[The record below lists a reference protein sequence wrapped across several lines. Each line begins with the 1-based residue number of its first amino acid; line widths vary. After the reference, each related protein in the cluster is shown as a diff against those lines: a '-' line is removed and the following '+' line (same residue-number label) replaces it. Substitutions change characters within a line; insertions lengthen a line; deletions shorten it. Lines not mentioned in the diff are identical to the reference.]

1 MLERTMPE
9 QVRTQKIQGR
19 QVRYIKADQM
29 RAIEEDGKKF
39 LRGYAL
45 LFNTQAKPYRG
56 WDDLEEIAP
65 EALEGLDLSDM
76 RALVNHNPDL
86 LLGRVGKN
94 ARFEVDSSGLFVEVE
109 LHQGV
114 QFAKDYYQLIKAG
127 IMDGMSFAFLIE
139 KYEYDTKKNLLRVT
153 KISDLWE
160 VSFVT
165 FPAYPQTVAIARERQ
180 KPDMGL
186 APAAKAEP
194 ETDTRTTEEA
204 EPPADMGP
212 EPEQEERQEE
222 QANEPEPTPV
232 DAQERAK
239 VLAALELAIGGKPD
253 NA

>member
-1 MLERTMPE
+1 MPE
-9 QVRTQKIQGR
+9 QERALKIQGK

-45 LFNTQAKPYRG
+45 LFNEQAKPYRG

-94 ARFEVDSSGLFVEVE
+94 ARFEVDSAGLFVEVE

-127 IMDGMSFAFLIE
+127 IMDGMSFAFVID
-139 KYEYDTKKNLLRVT
+139 KFEYDPQKNLLRVT

-165 FPAYPQTVAIARERQ
+165 FPAYEQTVAIAREQQ
-180 KPDMGL
+180 KAVVGPEP
-186 APAAKAEP
+186 APVATP
-194 ETDTRTTEEA
+194 ETDTRETNEA

-212 EPEQEERQEE
+212 EPGQETRQEE

-232 DAQERAK
+232 DAQERSK
-239 VLAALELAIGGKPD
+239 VLAALELAIGGKPN

>member
-1 MLERTMPE
+1 MLERTMTE
-9 QVRTQKIQGR
+9 QVREKALRGR

-29 RAIEEDGKKF
+29 RAVEEDGKKF

-45 LFNTQAKPYRG
+45 LFNEQAKPYRG

-76 RALVNHNPDL
+76 RALVNHNCDL

-94 ARFEVDSSGLFVEVE
+94 ARFEVDASGLFVEVE

-127 IMDGMSFAFLIE
+127 IMDGMSFAFMIE
-139 KYEYDTKKNLLRVT
+139 KYEYDTKKNLCRIT

-165 FPAYPQTVAIARERQ
+165 FPAYEQTVAIARETQ
-180 KPDMGL
+180 KAGMGL
-186 APAAKAEP
+186 GPAPKAEP
-194 ETDTRTTEEA
+194 ETDTRETEA
-204 EPPADMGP
+204 APPAAMGL
-212 EPEQEERQEE
+212 EPGQEERKAEE
-222 QANEPEPTPV
+222 PAKEELNPADVQA
-232 DAQERAK
+232 RAEY
-239 VLAALELAIGGKPD
+239 LAALEHALGGK
-253 NA
+253 

>member
-1 MLERTMPE
+1 MPE
-9 QVRTQKIQGR
+9 QLRTQQIQEK
-19 QVRYIKADQM
+19 QIRYIRADQM
-29 RAIEEDGKKF
+29 RAVEEDGKKF

-45 LFNTQAKPYRG
+45 LFNVQAKPYRG

-65 EALEGLDLSDM
+65 EALDGLDLSDM

-94 ARFEVDSSGLFVEVE
+94 ARFEVDASGLFVEVE

-127 IMDGMSFAFLIE
+127 VMDGMSFAFMIE
-139 KYEYDTKKNLLRVT
+139 KYEYDTKKNLLRIT

-165 FPAYPQTVAIARERQ
+165 FPAYPQTVAIAREQQ
-180 KPDMGL
+180 KAAMGL
-186 APAAKAEP
+186 EPAPEAIP
-194 ETDTRTTEEA
+194 ETDTRETETA
-204 EPPADMGP
+204 EPIAGMGL
-212 EPEQEERQEE
+212 EPGQEERQEGPPIIE
-222 QANEPEPTPV
+222 TPAPV
-232 DAQERAK
+232 DAQER
-239 VLAALELAIGGKPD
+239 VTVMEQLEALLGGKHT

>member
-1 MLERTMPE
+1 MPE
-9 QVRTQKIQGR
+9 QVRTQKIQGK

-29 RAIEEDGKKF
+29 RAVEEDGKKF

-45 LFNTQAKPYRG
+45 LFNVQTKPYRG
-56 WDDLEEIAP
+56 WDDLEEVAP

-94 ARFEVDSSGLFVEVE
+94 ARFEVDASGLFVEVE
-109 LHQGV
+109 VHQGV
-114 QFAKDYYQLIKAG
+114 QFSKDYYQLIKAG
-127 IMDGMSFAFLIE
+127 IMDGMSFAFMIE
-139 KYEYDTKKNLLRVT
+139 KYEYDTKKNLLTIT

-165 FPAYPQTVAIARERQ
+165 FPAYEQTVAIAREQQ

-186 APAAKAEP
+186 VLAAEAEP
-194 ETDTRTTEEA
+194 AQEIQEQREA
-204 EPPADMGP
+204 EAPPADMGLVP
-212 EPEQEERQEE
+212 GPEEREAEE
-222 QANEPEPTPV
+222 PAKEPEPTPV
-232 DAQERAK
+232 DAQERDR
-239 VLAALELAIGGKPD
+239 VLAELNRLLGGNTD

>member
-1 MLERTMPE
+1 MPE
-9 QVRTQKIQGR
+9 QERALKIQGK

-29 RAIEEDGKKF
+29 RAVEEDGKKF

-45 LFNTQAKPYRG
+45 LFNEQAKPYRG

-94 ARFEVDSSGLFVEVE
+94 ARFEVDSAGLFVEVE

-127 IMDGMSFAFLIE
+127 IMDGMSFAFVID
-139 KYEYDTKKNLLRVT
+139 KFEYDPQKNLLRVT

-165 FPAYPQTVAIARERQ
+165 FPAYEQTVAIAREQQ
-180 KPDMGL
+180 KAVVGPEP
-186 APAAKAEP
+186 APVATP
-194 ETDTRTTEEA
+194 ETDTRETNEA

-212 EPEQEERQEE
+212 EPGQETRQEE

-239 VLAALELAIGGKPD
+239 VLAALELAIGGKPT